1 MINRMRPGRLW
12 QVTFLLPLCLLA
24 IESGRLVAQET
35 GSAAADTTQV
45 ADALALDTAAAGPSP
60 SGAFL
65 RGSLIPG
72 WGHAASGSLT
82 RGAFYFGAESLAGWM
97 LYKTARRLGVARE
110 QARIWEERVTAQ
122 IMIEGVTD
130 PMEIETL
137 LGEHEQVSR
146 FRGLVDAREEQRE
159 DWFAVAIFT
168 LLLSGVDAFVSTHL
182 QNFPEPLTVEGDP
195 VGGGVEV
202 AVRIPVG

>member
-1 MINRMRPGRLW
+1 MIYWYLLLSLFF
-12 QVTFLLPLCLLA
+12 VTGTVG
-24 IESGRLVAQET
+24 SGRLAAQET
-35 GSAAADTTQV
+35 GAGEAADSAQV
-45 ADALALDTAAAGPSP
+45 ADSPVVADSVRGLSP

-97 LYKTARRLGVARE
+97 LYKTMRRLGVARD
-110 QARIWEERVTAQ
+110 QARLWEERVTAQ
-122 IMIEGVTD
+122 LMLDGVTD
-130 PMEIETL
+130 PMQIEAL
-137 LGEHEQVSR
+137 LAEDEQVLR
-146 FRGLVDAREEQRE
+146 FRGLVNAREEQRE
-159 DWFAVAIFT
+159 DWFAVALFT

-182 QNFPEPLTVEGDP
+182 QDFPEPLTVEGDP
-195 VGGGVEV
+195 VTGAVEV

>member
-1 MINRMRPGRLW
+1 MTYWYLLLSFLF
-12 QVTFLLPLCLLA
+12 VTA
-24 IESGRLVAQET
+24 GSGRLAAQET
-35 GSAAADTTQV
+35 GTAAAADTAQV
-45 ADALALDTAAAGPSP
+45 ADSPAVEDSVGGGLTP

-97 LYKTARRLGVARE
+97 LYKTMRRLGVARD
-110 QARIWEERVTAQ
+110 QARLWEERVTAQ
-122 IMIEGVTD
+122 LMLDGVTD

-137 LGEHEQVSR
+137 LAEDEQVVR
-146 FRGLVDAREEQRE
+146 FRGLVNAREEQRE
-159 DWFAVAIFT
+159 DWFAVALFT

-182 QNFPEPLTVEGDP
+182 QDFPEPLTIEGDP
-195 VGGGVEV
+195 VTGAVEV

>member
-1 MINRMRPGRLW
+1 MTYWYLLLSFCFVTIGVGRL
-12 QVTFLLPLCLLA
+12 A
-24 IESGRLVAQET
+24 AQET
-35 GSAAADTTQV
+35 GTGAAADTAQV
-45 ADALALDTAAAGPSP
+45 ADSAVEDTVDGGLTP

-97 LYKTARRLGVARE
+97 LYKTMRRLGVARD
-110 QARIWEERVTAQ
+110 QARLWEERVTAQ
-122 IMIEGVTD
+122 LMLDGVTD

-137 LGEHEQVSR
+137 LAEDEQVVR

-159 DWFAVAIFT
+159 DWFAVALFT

-182 QNFPEPLTVEGDP
+182 QDFPEPLTIEGDP
-195 VGGGVEV
+195 VTGAVEV
-202 AVRIPVG
+202 GIRIPVG

>member
-1 MINRMRPGRLW
+1 MIYWYLLLSFCF
-12 QVTFLLPLCLLA
+12 VTVGA
-24 IESGRLVAQET
+24 DRVAAQET
-35 GSAAADTTQV
+35 GAAAAADTAQV
-45 ADALALDTAAAGPSP
+45 ADSPPVEDTVDGGLTP

-97 LYKTARRLGVARE
+97 LYKTMRRLGVARD
-110 QARIWEERVTAQ
+110 QARLWEERVTAQ
-122 IMIEGVTD
+122 LMLDGVTD

-137 LGEHEQVSR
+137 LAEDEQVVR

-159 DWFAVAIFT
+159 DWFAVALFT

-182 QNFPEPLTVEGDP
+182 QDFPEPLTIEGDP
-195 VGGGVEV
+195 VTGAVEV

>member
-1 MINRMRPGRLW
+1 MTYWYLLLSFCFVTIGVGRL
-12 QVTFLLPLCLLA
+12 A
-24 IESGRLVAQET
+24 AQET
-35 GSAAADTTQV
+35 GTGAAADTAQV
-45 ADALALDTAAAGPSP
+45 ADSAVEDTVDGGLTP

-65 RGSLIPG
+65 RGSLVPG

-97 LYKTARRLGVARE
+97 LYKTMRRLGVARD
-110 QARIWEERVTAQ
+110 QARLWEERVTAQ
-122 IMIEGVTD
+122 LMLDGVTD

-137 LGEHEQVSR
+137 LAEDEQVVR

-159 DWFAVAIFT
+159 DWFAVALFT

-182 QNFPEPLTVEGDP
+182 QDFPEPLTIEGDP
-195 VGGGVEV
+195 VTGAVEV
-202 AVRIPVG
+202 GVRIPVG

>member
-1 MINRMRPGRLW
+1 MIYWYLLLSFLF
-12 QVTFLLPLCLLA
+12 VTVTVG
-24 IESGRLVAQET
+24 SGRLAAQET
-35 GSAAADTTQV
+35 GAGAAVDSAQV
-45 ADALALDTAAAGPSP
+45 ADSPVVADSVRGLSP

-97 LYKTARRLGVARE
+97 LYKTMRRLGVARD
-110 QARIWEERVTAQ
+110 QARLWEERVTAQ
-122 IMIEGVTD
+122 LMLDGVTD
-130 PMEIETL
+130 PMEIEAL
-137 LGEHEQVSR
+137 LAEDEQVLR

-159 DWFAVAIFT
+159 DWFAVALFT

-182 QNFPEPLTVEGDP
+182 QDFPEPLTVEGDP
-195 VGGGVEV
+195 VTGAVEV

>member
-1 MINRMRPGRLW
+1 MIYWYLLLSFFF
-12 QVTFLLPLCLLA
+12 VTVG
-24 IESGRLVAQET
+24 SGRLAAQVT
-35 GSAAADTTQV
+35 GAGAAVDSAQV
-45 ADALALDTAAAGPSP
+45 ADSPVVADSVRGLSP

-97 LYKTARRLGVARE
+97 LYKTMRRLGVARD
-110 QARIWEERVTAQ
+110 QARLWEERVTAQ
-122 IMIEGVTD
+122 LMLDGVTD
-130 PMEIETL
+130 PMEIEAL
-137 LGEHEQVSR
+137 LAEDEQVLR

-159 DWFAVAIFT
+159 DWFAVALFT

-182 QNFPEPLTVEGDP
+182 QDFPEPLTVEGDP
-195 VGGGVEV
+195 VTGAVEV

>member
-1 MINRMRPGRLW
+1 MPGIHVQRFCACAMLLCISAIVPGRL
-12 QVTFLLPLCLLA
+12 V
-24 IESGRLVAQET
+24 GQE
-35 GSAAADTTQV
+35 GGAAAADTTQV
-45 ADALALDTAAAGPSP
+45 ADSLAVLDAVAGGISP

-110 QARIWEERVTAQ
+110 QARVWEERVTAQ
-122 IMIEGVTD
+122 LMVDGVTD

-137 LGEHEQVSR
+137 LGENEQVAR

-182 QNFPEPLTVEGDP
+182 QDFPEPLTIEGNP
-195 VGGGVEV
+195 VGGGFEV

>member
-1 MINRMRPGRLW
+1 MCIS
-12 QVTFLLPLCLLA
+12 A
-24 IESGRLVAQET
+24 IEPDRLAGQEA
-35 GSAAADTTQV
+35 GAADSTQV
-45 ADALALDTAAAGPSP
+45 ADSLTVPEGVAGGPSP
-60 SGAFL
+60 AGAFL
-65 RGSLIPG
+65 RGSLVPG

-110 QARIWEERVTAQ
+110 QARLWEERVTARL
-122 IMIEGVTD
+122 MMDGVTD

-137 LGEHEQVSR
+137 LGEDEQVAR
-146 FRGLVDAREEQRE
+146 FRGLVNAREEQRE

-168 LLLSGVDAFVSTHL
+168 LLLSGVDAFVSAHL
-182 QNFPEPLTVEGDP
+182 QDFPEPLTIEGDP
-195 VGGGVEV
+195 AGGGVEV

>member
-1 MINRMRPGRLW
+1 MIYW
-12 QVTFLLPLCLLA
+12 YLLVSICFITVGSGGLA
-24 IESGRLVAQET
+24 AQET
-35 GSAAADTTQV
+35 GAGAAAVDSAQV
-45 ADALALDTAAAGPSP
+45 ADSTAVEDSAGGGITP

-97 LYKTARRLGVARE
+97 LYKTARRLGVARD

-122 IMIEGVTD
+122 LMLDGVTD
-130 PMEIETL
+130 PMEIEAL
-137 LGEHEQVSR
+137 LAEDEQVTR
-146 FRGLVDAREEQRE
+146 FRGLVNAREEQRE
-159 DWFAVAIFT
+159 DWFAVALFT
-168 LLLSGVDAFVSTHL
+168 LLLSGVDAFVSTHNL
-182 QNFPEPLTVEGDP
+182 YFPEPLTIEGDP
-195 VGGGVEV
+195 VSGAVEV